1 MNTFGDC
8 SGLKL
13 NVSKS
18 QAMWLGKTA
27 NRKDMPFDVKWPQ
40 RPICALGTVF
50 FSYNRNLC
58 EAENFT
64 SNINKLR
71 YLCYRT
77 PRCQEKLPQI
87 QLDMHPCKTIL
98 HLSLVV
104 I

>member
-1 MNTFGDC
+1 MFLNLKQCGLEKLLIERIC
-8 SGLKL
+8 LLMLSGH
-13 NVSKS
+13 
-18 QAMWLGKTA
+18 
-27 NRKDMPFDVKWPQ
+27 KDLSVHWGQ
-40 RPICALGTVF
+40 F

-98 HLSLVV
+98 HLSVVV